1 MRSMDRKGQVVP
13 KETSRVSEDLR
24 LSVMERRSRLIITST
39 LLLTVTLAT
48 FAADRLLPL
57 GVAVWVLYL
66 VPVVLTTQLLPQYT
80 GVALAVGSGLL
91 LVGLLD
97 SEGGVS
103 YEMAVI
109 NRLLGLVVLV
119 FTGLFLLQHRRM
131 AEALRESESRY
142 RLLLEQHG
150 RARAEE
156 ALHEVQERF
165 KSIFHSS
172 HDAIAYATFEGKLL
186 EVNDAFVRLSGQS
199 REELVNSEPAASLWE
214 SLGLPPE
221 RFQQLRETDT
231 PLAYETPYRRDG
243 PVPEWLNV
251 HAFVVMGSD
260 KSDAGLAVVIRNI
273 SDRIQAEA
281 ELRRTGEELRT
292 KNEELA
298 KSNEMLSAAQ
308 HAAARAQR
316 LSAIG
321 QFAATVAHKIGT
333 PLTALS
339 GHVQLLMEDLSLPSK
354 VRGRL
359 QTVEAQI
366 ERTSRI
372 IQDLLLYTRR
382 APPVRAK
389 IDINE
394 CVRECANL
402 FRMECDRQHVACI
415 TELAANLPPVEA
427 DRQHMQETINHLM
440 ENALQAMPNG
450 GSLCLRTR
458 AIDAVSLGK
467 GSHQSGGV
475 AIEIID
481 TGHGIKPDHLAQIF
495 QPFFT
500 TKQAG
505 SGTGLG
511 LAIVQET
518 IRAHDGRITV
528 ESEQGKGTTFTIY
541 LPAAN
546 EGKH

>member
-1 MRSMDRKGQVVP
+1 M
-13 KETSRVSEDLR
+13 KEHLRRQLIDLR
-24 LSVMERRSRLIITST
+24 RRPIVTIVMLST
-39 LLLTVTLAT
+39 LTMAT
-48 FAADRLLPL
+48 FAADRLLEL
-57 GVAVWVLYL
+57 GVTVWVLYL

-91 LVGLLD
+91 LLGLID
-97 SEGGVS
+97 SKTGVS
-103 YEMAVI
+103 YEVATI
-109 NRLLGLVVLV
+109 NRALGLIVMV
-119 FTGLFLLQHRRM
+119 FTGLFLLQHRRTV
-131 AEALRESESRY
+131 EALRESESRY

-150 RARAEE
+150 RARAEA
-156 ALHEVQERF
+156 ALQEVQERF

-172 HDAIAYATFEGKLL
+172 HDAVAYATFDGTLL
-186 EVNDAFVRLSGQS
+186 EVNDAFVRLSGRT
-199 REELVNSEPAASLWE
+199 REELVRPEFAPTTFWA

-221 RFQQLRETDT
+221 RFQRLRENGM
-231 PLAYETPYRRDG
+231 PLVYETEHRREGLPTDC
-243 PVPEWLNV
+243 LNV

-260 KSDAGLAVVIRNI
+260 GSKSGLAVVIRNI
-273 SDRIQAEA
+273 TDRKKAEA
-281 ELRRTGEELRT
+281 EVQRAGEELRA
-292 KNEELA
+292 KNEALARTNEL
-298 KSNEMLSAAQ
+298 LSAAQ

-382 APPVRAK
+382 APPVRAR
-389 IDINE
+389 IDIND
-394 CVRECANL
+394 CLRECMAL
-402 FRMECDRQHVACI
+402 FRTECDRQHVACI
-415 TELAANLPPVEA
+415 TELAAGLSLVEA
-427 DRQHMQETINHLM
+427 DRQHLQEAVNHLI

-450 GSLCLRTR
+450 GSLCLRT
-458 AIDAVSLGK
+458 AAVTAGLSRGF
-467 GSHQSGGV
+467 HQTGGV
-475 AIEIID
+475 TLEITD

-505 SGTGLG
+505 RGTGLG

-518 IRAHDGRITV
+518 VRAHDGRITV
-528 ESEQGKGTTFTIY
+528 ESEPGKGTSFTIH
-541 LPAAN
+541 LPAAD
-546 EGKH
+546 EGKN